1 MATTSHH
8 YAVHGLR
15 LRIEAESA
23 SLVDCFDSILQPFA
37 AVESGRNSNSYVVR
51 MRYGTPRPARS
62 TPRGM
67 RRVWRGTPPGGCHTI
82 FYAGEGMRQTDLPGL
97 ARVIVNLPR
106 REARVTVK
114 RGAEWCLNRNVI
126 TPLLCTFLAQVGHH
140 VIHAASLAMGDG
152 DATRAV
158 LLAARSGLGKTT
170 TALALARSGLRLMA
184 DDASFIGP
192 TDLGG
197 LAVWGLPRPCKVH
210 QKTLKLMPWLEKLP
224 RRPAPTQ
231 DEYLIDVA
239 ALSGAKALHSARPG
253 LIFFLDRRNAR
264 RHRVSPL
271 DKTAALLRL
280 TRENVR
286 AIESGA
292 DGPAGRAFDAI
303 GELVQQSD
311 AYLLSVGPRLDG
323 LFDHLAPIMEKTE
336 R

>member
-1 MATTSHH
+1 
-8 YAVHGLR
+8 
-15 LRIEAESA
+15 
-23 SLVDCFDSILQPFA
+23 
-37 AVESGRNSNSYVVR
+37 
-51 MRYGTPRPARS
+51 
-62 TPRGM
+62 
-67 RRVWRGTPPGGCHTI
+67 
-82 FYAGEGMRQTDLPGL
+82 MRQTDLPGL

-126 TPLLCTFLAQVGHH
+126 TPLLCAFLGEVGQH
-140 VIHAASLAMGDG
+140 VIHAASLAVRDG
-152 DATRAV
+152 RNSRAV
-158 LLAARSGLGKTT
+158 LLAGHSGLGKTT

-192 TDLGG
+192 SDLGR

-210 QKTLKLMPWLEKLP
+210 RRTFQLMPWLEKLP
-224 RRPAPTQ
+224 RRPAPTE

-239 ALSGAKALHSARPG
+239 ALSGANALHSARPG

-286 AIESGA
+286 AIETGA